1 MLQAGLKSLLVV
13 LICFCSLSAST
24 PLFDTWTGYQVGAGA
39 TSVFVAD
46 LDGDGD
52 QDEKA
57 IEDRFQAL
65 VFLAVDPHIDSPCDE
80 RRYSNFLK
88 PISLDV

>member
-1 MLQAGLKSLLVV
+1 MLRAGLKSLLIV
-13 LICFCSLSAST
+13 LLCFSSLSAST

-57 IEDRFQAL
+57 MEDRIQAL
-65 VFLAVDPHIDSPCDE
+65 VFFAADSHLDFLRDE

-88 PISLDV
+88 PVGLDV